1 MFLKVQKNA
10 KEWTHKLSSELS
22 LWELESQWIPE
33 PLDNDYN
40 GQNSLN
46 YEIFYIIEKLLEC
59 KCLKWARM
67 THLGI

>member
-10 KEWTHKLSSELS
+10 KEWTHKLPSELS

-59 KCLKWARM
+59 RCLKWARM